1 MSEHINALILIGHN
15 TRMAADVP
23 SYTREDA
30 GQGLWYIREGKQQW
44 YNGQPITETERVNIY
59 ASEVFLDLGRIAAS
73 TYLREPVSFIGDA
86 NIFKSSVIDAINE
99 ISPIGGELLRYP
111 VDTSYGCTV
120 TTENGLPRM
129 YQKALL
135 QDPSMKDE
143 LLAKWSIAGEI
154 HANRGGVI
162 LPSYNT
168 DEMMNGLSNLNMH
181 EIAPDDISDSSHSL
195 AGLIDHIEI
204 ETYLASYPYYSTLDE
219 KENGVEMLDS
229 ALEDLRLVE
238 QAIR

>member
-1 MSEHINALILIGHN
+1 MSEHINALILIGHSS
-15 TRMAADVP
+15 RMAADVP

-59 ASEVFLDLGRIAAS
+59 ASEVFLNLGRIAAS
-73 TYLREPVSFIGDA
+73 TYLREPIPYIGNA
-86 NIFKSSVIDAINE
+86 NLFKLSVINAINGL
-99 ISPIGGELLRYP
+99 SPIGAEPLQYP
-111 VDTSYGCTV
+111 VDTSRDCTV
-120 TTENGLPRM
+120 MTENGLPRM

-168 DEMMNGLSNLNMH
+168 DEMMNGLSNLNMD
-181 EIAPDDISDSSHSL
+181 EIAPDDISDSSHNL
-195 AGLIDHIEI
+195 GGLIDHIEI
-204 ETYLASYPYYSTLDE
+204 ETYSADYPYYSTLDE
-219 KENGVEMLDS
+219 KENGAEMLDS
-229 ALEDLRLVE
+229 ALEDLRLVAR
-238 QAIR
+238 AIR

>member
-1 MSEHINALILIGHN
+1 MSEHINALILIGHSS
-15 TRMAADVP
+15 RMAADVP

-73 TYLREPVSFIGDA
+73 TYLRDPISFIGNA
-86 NIFKSSVIDAINE
+86 NPFKSSVIEAINE
-99 ISPIGGELLRYP
+99 LSPIGGELLRYP
-111 VDTSYGCTV
+111 VDTSYACTV
-120 TTENGLPRM
+120 LTENGLPRM

-135 QDPSMKDE
+135 QDPSIKDE

>member
-1 MSEHINALILIGHN
+1 MSEHINALILIGHSS
-15 TRMAADVP
+15 RMAADVP

-73 TYLREPVSFIGDA
+73 TYLRDPISFIGNA
-86 NIFKSSVIDAINE
+86 NPFKSSVIEAINE
-99 ISPIGGELLRYP
+99 LSPIGGELLRYP
-111 VDTSYGCTV
+111 VDTSYACTV
-120 TTENGLPRM
+120 LTENGLPRM

-135 QDPSMKDE
+135 QDPSIKDE

-219 KENGVEMLDS
+219 KENGAEMLDN
-229 ALEDLRLVE
+229 ALADLRLVE